1 VHDCNVVTNRA
12 ALEVYRLNKDEADLA
27 DTLVRIARRTI
38 EDISGTRLEG
48 TTATSTTGITAAAA
62 NGTATA
68 ATAGT
73 DNAVD
78 FDDTEV
84 EEGVDLVS
92 EDRYIHILYDK
103 YTLYSICLL

>member
-1 VHDCNVVTNRA
+1 MNDRTDGTNRA

-48 TTATSTTGITAAAA
+48 TTATTSTTTTAAAT
-62 NGTATA
+62 GTTA
-68 ATAGT
+68 ASAGA

-92 EDRYIHILYDK
+92 EDR
-103 YTLYSICLL
+103 

>member
-1 VHDCNVVTNRA
+1 MNDCIGITNRA

-38 EDISGTRLEG
+38 EDISGTRLED
-48 TTATSTTGITAAAA
+48 TTATTSTTTTAAA
-62 NGTATA
+62 NGTTGSTA
-68 ATAGT
+68 DA

-78 FDDTEV
+78 LDDTEV

-92 EDRYIHILYDK
+92 EDR
-103 YTLYSICLL
+103 

>member
-1 VHDCNVVTNRA
+1 MRTCTDVTHNRA

-48 TTATSTTGITAAAA
+48 TTATTSTTTTAAA
-62 NGTATA
+62 NGTTA
-68 ATAGT
+68 ATAAGA

-92 EDRYIHILYDK
+92 EDR
-103 YTLYSICLL
+103 